1 MTEQEDTSMTRPI
14 MPRAHGKKTSHGGEH
29 GSCSFGHRNH
39 GDATGGISVARRV
52 PVSGIHVSPGT
63 PAPDR
68 SVVELPELRRYI
80 EGFGRP
86 DDACMVARAGL
97 PNGPQIVGAAWAR
110 IFPNNSAGYGTIDT
124 ATPEV
129 SISLLPDW
137 RNRGIGHRL
146 MTALLD
152 RLRTDGHAAASLSV
166 QRTNANALHLYES
179 LGFTII
185 SEHDGE
191 LVMRVALAD

>member
-1 MTEQEDTSMTRPI
+1 MFLQPSQSRRCDRRNIRCSSSSCIRRFMYRRE
-14 MPRAHGKKTSHGGEH
+14 PR
-29 GSCSFGHRNH
+29 HR
-39 GDATGGISVARRV
+39 TGA
-52 PVSGIHVSPGT
+52 
-63 PAPDR
+63 
-68 SVVELPELRRYI
+68 VVELPELRRYI

-137 RNRGIGHRL
+137 WNRGIGHRL

>member
-1 MTEQEDTSMTRPI
+1 MAHVPSAIAITAMRPEEY
-14 MPRAHGKKTSHGGEH
+14 PLLVEFLYQA
-29 GSCSFGHRNH
+29 
-39 GDATGGISVARRV
+39 
-52 PVSGIHVSPGT
+52 IHVSPGT

-137 RNRGIGHRL
+137 RNRGIAPPDDGVTGP
-146 MTALLD
+146 TANRWSRRSQPLGPAHQ
-152 RLRTDGHAAASLSV
+152 RQRPPSL
-166 QRTNANALHLYES
+166 
-179 LGFTII
+179 
-185 SEHDGE
+185 
-191 LVMRVALAD
+191 RVAWLHHH

>member
-1 MTEQEDTSMTRPI
+1 MAHVPSAIAITAMRPEEY
-14 MPRAHGKKTSHGGEH
+14 PLLVEFLYQA
-29 GSCSFGHRNH
+29 
-39 GDATGGISVARRV
+39 
-52 PVSGIHVSPGT
+52 IHVSPGT

-97 PNGPQIVGAAWAR
+97 PNGPQIMGAAWAR

-152 RLRTDGHAAASLSV
+152 RLRTDGHAAANQSCGRQDAPSHHAGDASV
-166 QRTNANALHLYES
+166 RWHRHRDLP
-179 LGFTII
+179 
-185 SEHDGE
+185 
-191 LVMRVALAD
+191 

>member
-1 MTEQEDTSMTRPI
+1 
-14 MPRAHGKKTSHGGEH
+14 
-29 GSCSFGHRNH
+29 
-39 GDATGGISVARRV
+39 
-52 PVSGIHVSPGT
+52 
-63 PAPDR
+63 
-68 SVVELPELRRYI
+68 
-80 EGFGRP
+80 
-86 DDACMVARAGL
+86 MVARAEP
-97 PNGPQIVGAAWAR
+97 PNGSQAVGAAWAR

>member
-1 MTEQEDTSMTRPI
+1 MFLRPSQSRRCDRRNI
-14 MPRAHGKKTSHGGEH
+14 RCSSSSCIRRFMYRREPRHRTGALS
-29 GSCSFGHRNH
+29 SCRNC
-39 GDATGGISVARRV
+39 GD
-52 PVSGIHVSPGT
+52 
-63 PAPDR
+63 
-68 SVVELPELRRYI
+68 I

>member
-1 MTEQEDTSMTRPI
+1 MAHVPSAIAITAMRPEEY
-14 MPRAHGKKTSHGGEH
+14 PLLVEFLYQA
-29 GSCSFGHRNH
+29 
-39 GDATGGISVARRV
+39 
-52 PVSGIHVSPGT
+52 IHVSPGT

-191 LVMRVALAD
+191 LVSCAWLSRIEAVFHTSSAWSQCVSHPL